1 MVNERAAVAIS
12 RIERAIARIENA
24 AITAQ
29 RGNEANLELAQL
41 AQRHAALRHEL
52 QHTLSDID
60 QLIIQSKAT
69 QG

>member
-1 MVNERAAVAIS
+1 MVNERAAVALS

-24 AITAQ
+24 TITAQ
-29 RGNEANLELAQL
+29 RVNEANLEHAQL

-52 QHTLSDID
+52 QHTLGDID
-60 QLIIQSKAT
+60 QLISQSKAM